1 MKNFRG
7 LLPKAAVLALLCASL
22 TIFASTAFA
31 QEGTFVPTGSLNTA
45 RYAHTA
51 TLLNNGT
58 VLIAGGTTGLAFP
71 AIAEVYDPATGIFA
85 PTGSM
90 TDARDGHTATLLNN
104 GTVLIAG
111 GSTNTGNSATA
122 ELYHPTT
129 GTFTP
134 TSSMNAARQ
143 SHTATLLGNGK
154 VLIAGGN
161 AKNGTPAISLAS
173 AELYDPAT
181 GTFTLTG
188 SMTAARQFHTATL
201 LNNGKVLITGGYENS
216 PFSSLASAELYDPAT
231 GTFTPTGSLNT
242 ARYSHTATLLN
253 NGKVLVAGGSD
264 PSSLAN
270 AELYDPT
277 TGIFAPTGS
286 MTIARYNHTAT
297 LLNNTR
303 VLVAGGINPGG
314 INPDDLTSAEEYD
327 PATGTFTPTGSLN
340 TAREY
345 HTATLLT
352 NGTVLVAGG
361 VFSSGPTVLA
371 SAELYELVA
380 VFPVTLSFPNQPAG
394 TTSAPLNVILTN
406 NQSTAL
412 SITSIAI
419 SGANASD
426 FVETGNCVGSVPA
439 GASCSINV
447 TFTPA
452 AAGSRSG
459 SLNIANNL
467 STSPLPVPLTGTGET
482 ATRIVSLSA
491 SSLAFT
497 NQMVGLTSPPQVITL
512 NNTGNSA
519 LTLSGVA
526 FTGTN
531 ASEFAETD
539 NCGGSVAAGASCT
552 INVTFSPTATGTRT
566 GTLNITDNS
575 TSPSSPQTVALTGT
589 GIPPAPIVSL
599 SATSIIFPTQALGT
613 SSAPQTVTLRNAG
626 AAILSIQTVVLAGA
640 NSGDFAIASGSTCTN
655 GASVAPNASCVI
667 QLTFTPTGLGTRNA
681 TVGIT
686 DNAADSP
693 ETIGLSG
700 TTASTS
706 LVSVTPSNISFPA
719 QYVGTSG
726 LPQSVTVTNNGNAP
740 LNITS
745 VMASP
750 GDFGTLNACGS
761 ALAAGAS
768 CAVGVFFDPA
778 AGGTRTGTLTINDN
792 ASSSPQT
799 VALTGTGQD
808 FSLAPSGQATATI
821 TPGQTASYTVTVMP
835 GGGFSQ
841 SVMLSCSGAP
851 AQSTCSV
858 SPNPLL
864 LNGSVAD
871 SIAVKVTTMA
881 SSLATPA
888 PSAPRR
894 YWPLYPITM
903 LLVLSL
909 LIALLNPRTGR
920 RSGLAYGLALF
931 LFLCTGI
938 MMSGCGGGSSSGGGG
953 GNQGTPAGTYTIA
966 VSGTFASG
974 STSLTHI
981 VNLKLVVQ

>member
-1 MKNFRG
+1 VKNFRG
-7 LLPKAAVLALLCASL
+7 VLPKAAVLALLCASL
-22 TIFASTAFA
+22 TILASTPFA
-31 QEGTFVPTGSLNTA
+31 QEGTFVPTGSLGGP
-45 RYAHTA
+45 RESHTA

-58 VLIAGGTTGLAFP
+58 VLIAGGDTGLVFP

-122 ELYHPTT
+122 ELYDPTT
-129 GTFTP
+129 GMFTP
-134 TSSMNAARQ
+134 TSSMNAARE

-161 AKNGTPAISLAS
+161 AKAVIPGISLASAEVYDPATGTFTLTGSMNAARQSHSATLLNNGKVLITGGFENSPFPSLAS

-188 SMTAARQFHTATL
+188 SLNAAREYHTATL
-201 LNNGKVLITGGYENS
+201 LNNGTAVIAGGYGV
-216 PFSSLASAELYDPAT
+216 FGTLASAEVYDPAT
-231 GTFTPTGSLNT
+231 GTFAPTGSLNT
-242 ARYSHTATLLN
+242 ARYYHTATLLN
-253 NGKVLVAGGSD
+253 NGKVLVAGG
-264 PSSLAN
+264 
-270 AELYDPT
+270 
-277 TGIFAPTGS
+277 
-286 MTIARYNHTAT
+286 
-297 LLNNTR
+297 
-303 VLVAGGINPGG
+303 INPG
-314 INPDDLTSAEEYD
+314 DLASAEEYD
-327 PATGTFTPTGSLN
+327 PATGTFSLTGSLN
-340 TAREY
+340 TARQN

-361 VFSSGPTVLA
+361 VLGSGPTVLA

-380 VFPVTLSFPNQPAG
+380 AFPATLSFPNQPAG

-426 FVETGNCVGSVPA
+426 FAETGNCVGSVPA
-439 GASCSINV
+439 GASCSINM

-452 AAGSRSG
+452 VAGSRSG

-491 SSLAFT
+491 SSLTFT

-539 NCGGSVAAGASCT
+539 NCGGSVAAGASCA
-552 INVTFSPTATGTRT
+552 INVTFSPIATGTRT

-599 SATSIIFPTQALGT
+599 SATNIIFPTQALGT

-626 AAILSIQTVVLAGA
+626 AAILSIQTVLLAGA
-640 NSGDFAIASGSTCTN
+640 DSGDFAIASGSTCTN
-655 GASVAPNASCVI
+655 GASVAPNASCAI

-745 VMASP
+745 VTASP

-768 CAVGVFFDPA
+768 CAVGVFFDPTA
-778 AGGTRTGTLTINDN
+778 SGTRPGTLTINDN

-808 FSLAPSGQATATI
+808 FSLAPSGQATATV
-821 TPGQTASYTVTVMP
+821 TPGQTATYTVTVMP

-864 LNGSVAD
+864 LSGSVAG
-871 SIAVKVTTMA
+871 SIAVNVTTMA
-881 SSLATPA
+881 SSLASPA
-888 PSAPRR
+888 PSAPQR
-894 YWPLYPITM
+894 YWPLYPITV

-938 MMSGCGGGSSSGGGG
+938 MMSGCGGGSSSGRGG

-974 STSLTHI
+974 STSLTHN

>member
-1 MKNFRG
+1 VKNFRG
-7 LLPKAAVLALLCASL
+7 VLPKAAVLALLCASL

-31 QEGTFVPTGSLNTA
+31 QEGTFVPTGSLGGP
-45 RYAHTA
+45 RQSHTA

-58 VLIAGGTTGLAFP
+58 VLIAGGSTGLVFP
-71 AIAEVYDPATGIFA
+71 AIAEEYDPATGIFA
-85 PTGSM
+85 PTGSLNA
-90 TDARDGHTATLLNN
+90 ARDAHTATLLNN

-111 GSTNTGNSATA
+111 GSTNAGDSASA
-122 ELYHPTT
+122 ELYDPTT

-134 TSSMNAARQ
+134 TSSMNAARE

-154 VLIAGGN
+154 VLIVGGN
-161 AKNGTPAISLAS
+161 AKAVIPGISLAS
-173 AELYDPAT
+173 AEVYDPAT

-188 SMTAARQFHTATL
+188 SMNAARQSHTATL
-201 LNNGKVLITGGYENS
+201 LNNGKVLITGGFENT
-216 PFSSLASAELYDPAT
+216 PFSSLASAELYDPTT
-231 GTFTPTGSLNT
+231 GTFTSTGSLNA
-242 ARYSHTATLLN
+242 ARDYHTATLLD
-253 NGKVLVAGGSD
+253 NGTVLIAGGGATSA
-264 PSSLAN
+264 LAS
-270 AELYDPT
+270 AEVYDPAS
-277 TGIFAPTGS
+277 GIFAPTGS
-286 MTIARYNHTAT
+286 MTSSRYNHTAT
-297 LLNNTR
+297 LLNNAR
-303 VLVAGGINPGG
+303 VLVAGGLNVGS
-314 INPDDLTSAEEYD
+314 DLASAEEYD

-340 TAREY
+340 TARVY

-361 VFSSGPTVLA
+361 VFSLGPTVLA

-380 VFPVTLSFPNQPAG
+380 VFPATLSFPNQPAG
-394 TTSAPLNVILTN
+394 TTSAPLNVTLTN

-426 FVETGNCVGSVPA
+426 FAETGNCVGSVPA

-447 TFTPA
+447 TFAPA

-467 STSPLPVPLTGTGET
+467 AASPLPVPLTGTGET

-491 SSLAFT
+491 TGLTFT
-497 NQMVGLTSPPQVITL
+497 NQMVGLTSPAQVITL

-539 NCGGSVAAGASCT
+539 NCGGSVAAGASCA

-626 AAILSIQTVVLAGA
+626 AAILSIQTVLLAGA
-640 NSGDFAIASGSTCTN
+640 NSGDFAIASGSTCAN

-745 VMASP
+745 VTASP

-761 ALAAGAS
+761 TLASGAS

-778 AGGTRTGTLTINDN
+778 AGSTRTGTLKINDN

-864 LNGSVAD
+864 LNGSVAG

-888 PSAPRR
+888 PSAPQR
-894 YWPLYPITM
+894 YWPLYPITV

-938 MMSGCGGGSSSGGGG
+938 MMSGCGGGSSRGGGG

-974 STSLTHI
+974 STSLTHN